1 MLYLDDVIEKLMNL
15 DDQTC
20 PCEVG
25 IPCPYRDETLEGEY
39 CYRGSCLDGMV
50 KQVRKMVKEGG

>member
-1 MLYLDDVIEKLMNL
+1 MSLENLIEKLMNL

-20 PCEVG
+20 PCEAG
-25 IPCPYRDETLEGEY
+25 IPCPYRDETLKDAYCSSYSCPEGIA
-39 CYRGSCLDGMV
+39 

>member
-1 MLYLDDVIEKLMNL
+1 MYLDDVIEKLMNL

-20 PCEVG
+20 PCEAG
-25 IPCPYRDETLEGEY
+25 IPCPYRDETLKDAY

-50 KQVRKMVKEGG
+50 KQVRKW